1 MTRPGFQRLVER
13 VGVAAGFDFPVHA
26 HMLWLACGYQ
36 LATEG
41 RNAFEIQH
49 YPGHTSLDMTRKYCA
64 LAESRLKDW

>member
-13 VGVAAGFDFPVHA
+13 ASVAAGFDFPIHA
-26 HMLWLACGYQ
+26 HMLWLACGYR

-49 YPGHTSLDMTRKYCA
+49 TQATRA
-64 LAESRLKDW
+64 WT